1 MGCID
6 EPYLEGTPDMDVFFS
21 RWLILGFTFGEAACA
36 AQSSVSWQTT
46 VVGDPLYRPFGK
58 DPRALHEQLVA
69 RHSPW
74 VEWSDLRWVDL
85 NLAAG
90 AAPERFIPFLQTN
103 STLLRS
109 AILTEKLAALY
120 QAAGKPDLAVKAL
133 RQALALHPTP
143 QTTVRLTLALGNQLA
158 ASGQETDALKL
169 YEDFQRHTPD
179 YPDALPLWEKMRA
192 LAVKLD
198 KKSQAARYEAEIKK
212 LSPTLNP

>member
-1 MGCID
+1 
-6 EPYLEGTPDMDVFFS
+6 MDVFFS
-21 RWLILGFTFGEAACA
+21 RWLLLGFSFGEAACA
-36 AQSSVSWQTT
+36 AQASISWQTT

-74 VEWSDLRWVDL
+74 VEWSVLRWVDI

-90 AAPERFIPFLQTN
+90 AAPEGFVPFLQTN
-103 STLLRS
+103 SAALQS

-143 QTTVRLTLALGNQLA
+143 QTIVRLTLALGDLLA
-158 ASGQETDALKL
+158 SSGHEADALDL
-169 YEDFQRHTPD
+169 YEDFQINHRD

-198 KKSQAARYEAEIKK
+198 RKSQAARYEAEIKK
-212 LSPTLNP
+212 LAPTLNP